1 VMAKLAVLFEL
12 VELAVLFALAELA
25 SWLCSSSWRYSPS

>member
-1 VMAKLAVLFEL
+1 MMAKLAVLFEL